1 MDILPNPEFTDP
13 RRLPLLQR
21 LKTSLNLELVAADAW
36 ALLWG
41 CDIDKLED
49 IVSDIEQ

>member
-1 MDILPNPEFTDP
+1 MDILPNTEHTDP

-21 LKTSLNLELVAADAW
+21 LEISLNLGLITVDAW

-41 CDIDKLED
+41 CDIDKLEG
-49 IVSDIEQ
+49 IVSDI